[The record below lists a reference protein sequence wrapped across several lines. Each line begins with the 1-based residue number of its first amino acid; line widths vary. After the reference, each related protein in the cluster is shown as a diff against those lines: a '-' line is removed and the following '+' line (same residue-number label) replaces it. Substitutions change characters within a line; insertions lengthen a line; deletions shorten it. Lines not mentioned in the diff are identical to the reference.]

1 MTDIPSGSQVI
12 KVHLDT
18 MLYAPVKE
26 EVYIE
31 ADVED
36 AVQTLP
42 ATRLDPE
49 EWGPGRCYAV
59 ILWPKDDDP
68 TGAPTKK
75 NVERYCLESPSIE
88 WKLIP
93 FDE

>member
-1 MTDIPSGSQVI
+1 
-12 KVHLDT
+12 

-36 AVQTLP
+36 AVQTLA

-49 EWGPGRCYAV
+49 EWGPGRCFAT
-59 ILWPKDDDP
+59 ILWPKDEDHP
-68 TGAPTKK
+68 HPPTKEDVK
-75 NVERYCLESPSIE
+75 LYCLTDPYIE
-88 WKLIP
+88 WTLIP